1 MLVTSGL
8 ASPGNGIFVFKKSF
22 KELGKEIHTWL
33 VLISS
38 KLGQPELAKKKSI
51 NILKE

>member
-1 MLVTSGL
+1 MLVTSRL
-8 ASPGNGIFVFKKSF
+8 ASPGNDIFKKSF

-38 KLGQPELAKKKSI
+38 KLGQSELTKENI
-51 NILKE
+51 NILKG